1 MYCVNG
7 KYFADLYRNK
17 LSGYAQ
23 WCESELGCG
32 FYFNAANIGPY
43 MSLDETCLSNG
54 EVWTFLTNKDG
65 HGGRGTLAVSIRNKP
80 TFWGAKFWRTLLPK
94 SFAMFNLNENNRFV
108 MAQQPSDMRA
118 GVNKLCGEVRS
129 VGLDP
134 TNGDVYVF
142 VGSSRKLMKLLH
154 WERGGYVMYY
164 KRLEQGRFHPKIFLR
179 QGIGFRSMRWDELV
193 LLMEGISPRVARRR
207 RYQTEVIEQEKDGKI
222 TEKSL
227 RKVWLSR

>member
-1 MYCVNG
+1 
-7 KYFADLYRNK
+7 
-17 LSGYAQ
+17 
-23 WCESELGCG
+23 
-32 FYFNAANIGPY
+32 
-43 MSLDETCLSNG
+43 
-54 EVWTFLTNKDG
+54 
-65 HGGRGTLAVSIRNKP
+65 
-80 TFWGAKFWRTLLPK
+80 
-94 SFAMFNLNENNRFV
+94 
-108 MAQQPSDMRA
+108 MRA
-118 GVNKLCGEVRS
+118 GVNKLCGQVRS

-207 RYQTEVIEQEKDGKI
+207 RYQTAVFEQEKDGKI
-222 TEKSL
+222 TVKSL
-227 RKVWLSR
+227 PKVWLSR